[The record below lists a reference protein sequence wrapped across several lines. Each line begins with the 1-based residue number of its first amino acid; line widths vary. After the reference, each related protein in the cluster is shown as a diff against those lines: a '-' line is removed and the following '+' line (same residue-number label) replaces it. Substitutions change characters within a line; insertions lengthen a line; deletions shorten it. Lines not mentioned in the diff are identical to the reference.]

1 MGRGGIAVKKPIF
14 FDENKPLAHYEAA
27 GKLKKEADTVIKFG
41 KIFPFAAL
49 PVGIVC
55 VAFEPFLMALFAL
68 FGIIFTILAV
78 IGCSIRNIRYA
89 LASIP
94 LAFAAALTTFFTDSA
109 FSLIGAV
116 VYVIAGLSQCRVLS
130 ALSSLRM
137 LKELP
142 GFPFFDPAMD
152 NISFAAMEYHGGDEF
167 IEGELVEE
175 RTERAKIVPTEPPSE
190 DMGEIVTDGIEAP
203 ALLTDISA
211 DLDGGFNKYERN
223 ANEHTAYE
231 RMVNAQTPD
240 SSDVSDI
247 DLLY

>member
-1 MGRGGIAVKKPIF
+1 
-14 FDENKPLAHYEAA
+14 
-27 GKLKKEADTVIKFG
+27 
-41 KIFPFAAL
+41 
-49 PVGIVC
+49 
-55 VAFEPFLMALFAL
+55 MALFAL

-78 IGCSIRNIRYA
+78 IGCSIRNIKYA

-94 LAFAAALTTFFTDSA
+94 LAFAAALVMVFTDSA
-109 FSLIGAV
+109 FSLIGTV
-116 VYVIAGLSQCRVLS
+116 FYIIAGLSQCKVLS
-130 ALSSLRM
+130 ALSNLGM

-175 RTERAKIVPTEPPSE
+175 RSERAKIVPTEPPSE
-190 DMGEIVTDGIEAP
+190 DMTEIITEDIDTPV
-203 ALLTDISA
+203 LLADISE
-211 DLDGGFNKYERN
+211 KSSTEPS
-223 ANEHTAYE
+223 EYE